1 MAGAWIILQ
10 KDSNLFFSKGNS
22 DFPKGRPQG
31 HPDGKSLF
39 PVDKRQRASFA
50 KVYRRIST
58 ANPRQAKPKP
68 TLTAQPD
75 ATITKKTLHPVTRWI
90 FG

>member
-31 HPDGKSLF
+31 HPGGKF
-39 PVDKRQRASFA
+39 HFDADKTQDASFA
-50 KVYRRIST
+50 KVYR
-58 ANPRQAKPKP
+58 
-68 TLTAQPD
+68 
-75 ATITKKTLHPVTRWI
+75 H
-90 FG
+90 